1 MLRFT
6 PPGDQRLA
14 TAYSLDVWVA
24 GSESNIAAAARVLG
38 HTVSWAS
45 RLPDNVLG
53 RKVGATLLSLG
64 IDTSQMI
71 LQGGVYLEAYSFN
84 NSINRL
90 LTSG

>member
-1 MLRFT
+1 MLRFS

-24 GSESNIAAAARVLG
+24 GSESNFAAAARVLG
-38 HTVSWAS
+38 HTVSWSS
-45 RLPDNVLG
+45 RLPDNILG
-53 RKVGATLLSLG
+53 CKVGATLLPLG